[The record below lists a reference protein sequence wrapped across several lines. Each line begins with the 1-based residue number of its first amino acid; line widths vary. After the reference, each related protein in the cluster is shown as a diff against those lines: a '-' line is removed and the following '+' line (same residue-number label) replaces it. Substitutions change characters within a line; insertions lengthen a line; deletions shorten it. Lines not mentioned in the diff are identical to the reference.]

1 MPAMAV
7 SSRSCGH
14 GGRSVLGAAW
24 ARAARGLGVA
34 AIGLLSCVALAQSPA
49 SPPASPAEIIAR
61 SKPSVV
67 LVGTFNP
74 LANPRFSFRGT
85 GFAVADGTRIA
96 TNAHV
101 LPEPG
106 SGQESQ
112 VVVQVKQS
120 SGAWETRKVQD
131 VTFDRSQ
138 DLAILDIGAP
148 ALRPLPFRTELPP
161 EGTEVLFIGFPI
173 GGALGFSH
181 VSHRGMI
188 SAITPVALPAPSSNS
203 LNARNLSQLRA
214 GSFNIL
220 QLDGTAYPGNSG
232 GPVLDARTGE
242 VLGVINMV
250 LIKSTKESVLAQPS
264 GISYA
269 IPIENVARILQ
280 R

>member
-1 MPAMAV
+1 MDGMLSLGLARTMFQASALPALFGMLLF
-7 SSRSCGH
+7 S
-14 GGRSVLGAAW
+14 GA
-24 ARAARGLGVA
+24 VA
-34 AIGLLSCVALAQSPA
+34 AQAQSSSAALTP
-49 SPPASPAEIIAR
+49 SEIIAR
-61 SKPSVV
+61 SKASVV

-106 SGQESQ
+106 SEQ
-112 VVVQVKQS
+112 VPQLVVQVKQAN
-120 SGAWETRKVQD
+120 GAWEMRKVQD
-131 VTFDRSQ
+131 VSLERAH
-138 DLAILDIGAP
+138 DLAVLDIGAP
-148 ALRPLPFRTELPP
+148 ALRPLPLKTDLPE

-181 VSHRGMI
+181 VSHRGMV

-220 QLDGTAYPGNSG
+220 QLDATAYPGNSG
-232 GPVLDARTGE
+232 GPVLDARSGE

-269 IPIENVARILQ
+269 IPAENLSRVLQ

>member
-1 MPAMAV
+1 LNEV
-7 SSRSCGH
+7 GIS
-14 GGRSVLGAAW
+14 
-24 ARAARGLGVA
+24 
-34 AIGLLSCVALAQSPA
+34 LAQSCARCLGTLVRALCAGLLVSLAAHAQSSA
-49 SPPASPAEIIAR
+49 SASAVTPAEIIAR

-74 LANPRFSFRGT
+74 LATPRFSFRGT
-85 GFAVADGTRIA
+85 GFAVADGTRIV

-106 SGQESQ
+106 SEQASQ
-112 VVVQVKQS
+112 LAVQVKQA
-120 SGAWETRKVQD
+120 SGAWELRKVLD
-131 VTFDRSQ
+131 LSLERAQ
-138 DLAILDIGAP
+138 DLAVLEIGAP
-148 ALRPLPFRTELPP
+148 ALRPLPLKTDLPE

-181 VSHRGMI
+181 VSHRGMV
-188 SAITPVALPAPSSNS
+188 SAVTPVALPAPSSTT
-203 LNARNLSQLRA
+203 LNARNVSQLRA

-220 QLDGTAYPGNSG
+220 QLDATAYPGNSG
-232 GPVLDARTGE
+232 GPVLDARSGE

-250 LIKSTKESVLAQPS
+250 LIKNTKESVLAQPS

>member
-1 MPAMAV
+1 MPRMKCMVQTGRRTLASTLRSLAAV
-7 SSRSCGH
+7 
-14 GGRSVLGAAW
+14 L
-24 ARAARGLGVA
+24 
-34 AIGLLSCVALAQSPA
+34 ALAATAVGAQNAPSLPSA
-49 SPPASPAEIIAR
+49 PEIIAR
-61 SKPSVV
+61 IKPSVV

-74 LANPRFSFRGT
+74 LANPRFAFRGT

-106 SGQESQ
+106 AEQESQ
-112 VVVQVKQS
+112 LVVQVKQP
-120 SGAWETRKVQD
+120 SGSWEIRKVQD
-131 VTFDRSQ
+131 VRLERSH

-148 ALRPLPFRTELPP
+148 ALQPLPLKTELPQ

-203 LNARNLSQLRA
+203 LNARNLSQLRSGA
-214 GSFNIL
+214 FNIL
-220 QLDGTAYPGNSG
+220 QMDAVAYPGNSG

-250 LIKSTKESVLAQPS
+250 LIKNTKESVLAQPS

>member
-1 MPAMAV
+1 MLGMQ
-7 SSRSCGH
+7 
-14 GGRSVLGAAW
+14 SVLRPGCWTW
-24 ARAARGLGVA
+24 ASGLRNVVA
-34 AIGLLSCVALAQSPA
+34 ALALLVSAAHAQNA
-49 SPPASPAEIIAR
+49 SPLPSTAEIIAR

-74 LANPRFSFRGT
+74 LANPRFAFRGT
-85 GFAVADGTRIA
+85 GFAVADGRRIA

-101 LPEPG
+101 LPESG
-106 SGQESQ
+106 SEQESQ
-112 VVVQVKQS
+112 LVVQVKQAN
-120 SGAWETRKVQD
+120 GAWEIRKVQD
-131 VTFDRSQ
+131 VSLERSH

-148 ALRPLPFRTELPP
+148 ALRPLPLKTELPQ

-203 LNARNLSQLRA
+203 LNARNLSQLRSGA
-214 GSFNIL
+214 FNIL
-220 QLDGTAYPGNSG
+220 QMDAVAYPGNSG

-250 LIKSTKESVLAQPS
+250 LIKNTKESVLAQPS

-269 IPIENVARILQ
+269 IPIDNVARILQ